1 MKDYSIEPKIRFCDY
16 TFDDEIVI
24 LAEELSCQ
32 HNFRSNYAGELIIGL
47 KGLSP
52 SSFIGMIT
60 ELDADVVDALIYEL
74 IKENKN
80 R

>member
-1 MKDYSIEPKIRFCDY
+1 MRDYSIAPRARFCDY
-16 TFDDEIVI
+16 TFDDEVVL

-32 HNFRSNYAGELIIGL
+32 NNFRSNYQGELIISL

-52 SSFIGMIT
+52 SSFVGMIT
-60 ELDADVVDALIYEL
+60 EWDVDVVDALIYEL
-74 IKENKN
+74 IKEKKN